1 MAAEVTYH
9 DRTLVIST
17 EQIVKTGWVQ
27 TASVRLACPAS
38 MAVGD
43 VERAFKR
50 VLDRGVTNGGWPPPV
65 GHWST
70 IEMTVFVIDD
80 GRHEFVA
87 SLMHGQPEIFVA
99 WVEDR

>member
-9 DRTLVIST
+9 DRTLIVSLK
-17 EQIVKTGWVQ
+17 QIVKTDWVPLHR
-27 TASVRLACPAS
+27 VRLACPAP

-50 VLDRGVTNGGWPPPV
+50 VLDRGGENGGWPPPV
-65 GHWST
+65 GHWLVDDN
-70 IEMTVFVIDD
+70 VFVIDD

-87 SLMHGQPEIFVA
+87 SLMHGQYEIFVA
-99 WVEDR
+99 WVEER